1 MNKKFVVLNN
11 GIKMPT
17 IGYGVF
23 RMTNLDECEKCVIE
37 AIKSGYKLIDTAAAY
52 ENETAVGNAIK
63 KCGIPREELFIT
75 SKLWV
80 TDTSYEKAK
89 DGFYRSLKRLGLDYI
104 DLYLI
109 HQPYNDVFGAWRA
122 LEELYEEGLIK
133 AIGVDNFKQDSLAN
147 FIYYNKIKPAVNMIE
162 CNVYF
167 QRTDEKEYLDEK
179 NILLEAWSPLK
190 AGSNDVFD
198 NPILQEI
205 ALKHHKSVAQIV
217 IRWLLQRGIVPV
229 IKSSNQDRIKENI
242 NVYDFELNIEE
253 MIKISKLDTKT
264 STSQRTKG
272 DEVEN
277 FLKNTTNFNV

>member
-1 MNKKFVVLNN
+1 MNKKFVILNN

-37 AIKSGYKLIDTAAAY
+37 AIKSGYRLIDTGLWKR
-52 ENETAVGNAIK
+52 NSGW
-63 KCGIPREELFIT
+63 KCDIPREELFIT

-89 DGFYRSLKRLGLDYI
+89 DGFYRSLKKLGLDYI

-133 AIGVDNFKQDSLAN
+133 ATGVDNFKQDSLAN

-179 NILLEAWSPLK
+179 NILLEDWSPLK

-229 IKSSNQDRIKENI
+229 IKSSNQDRIKKNI

-253 MIKISKLDTKT
+253 MLKISKLDTKT

>member
-1 MNKKFVVLNN
+1 MNVKNALSKPLNL
-11 GIKMPT
+11 GID
-17 IGYGVF
+17 
-23 RMTNLDECEKCVIE
+23 L
-37 AIKSGYKLIDTAAAY
+37 LIPAY

-80 TDTSYEKAK
+80 TDTSCEKAK

-147 FIYYNKIKPAVNMIE
+147 FIYHNKIKPAVNMIK

-179 NILLEAWSPLK
+179 NILLEAYSPLK

-205 ALKHHKSVAQIV
+205 TLKHHKSVAQIV

-229 IKSSNQDRIKENI
+229 IKSSNQDCIKENI
-242 NVYDFELNIEE
+242 NVHDFELNIEE
-253 MIKISKLDTKT
+253 MLKISKLDTKT

>member
-1 MNKKFVVLNN
+1 MNKKFVILNN

-37 AIKSGYKLIDTAAAY
+37 AIKSGYRLIDTAAAY

-109 HQPYNDVFGAWRA
+109 HQPYNDVFGAWRV
-122 LEELYEEGLIK
+122 LEELYAEGLIK
-133 AIGVDNFKQDSLAN
+133 AIGVDNFKQDILAN

-253 MIKISKLDTKT
+253 MLKISKLDTKT

>member
-1 MNKKFVVLNN
+1 MNVKNALSKPLNL
-11 GIKMPT
+11 GID
-17 IGYGVF
+17 
-23 RMTNLDECEKCVIE
+23 L
-37 AIKSGYKLIDTAAAY
+37 LIPAY

-89 DGFYRSLKRLGLDYI
+89 DGFYRFLKRLGLDYI

-229 IKSSNQDRIKENI
+229 IESSNQDRIKENI

-253 MIKISKLDTKT
+253 MLKISKLDTKT

>member
-1 MNKKFVVLNN
+1 M
-11 GIKMPT
+11 
-17 IGYGVF
+17 
-23 RMTNLDECEKCVIE
+23 
-37 AIKSGYKLIDTAAAY
+37 
-52 ENETAVGNAIK
+52 
-63 KCGIPREELFIT
+63 
-75 SKLWV
+75 
-80 TDTSYEKAK
+80 
-89 DGFYRSLKRLGLDYI
+89 
-104 DLYLI
+104 YLI

-133 AIGVDNFKQDSLAN
+133 VIGVDNFKQDSLAN

-162 CNVYF
+162 YNVYF
-167 QRTDEKEYLDEK
+167 QRTDEK
-179 NILLEAWSPLK
+179 NILLETWSPLK

-229 IKSSNQDRIKENI
+229 IKSSNQDCIKENI

-253 MIKISKLDTKT
+253 MLKISKLDTKT

>member
-1 MNKKFVVLNN
+1 MNKKFVILNN

-37 AIKSGYKLIDTAAAY
+37 AIKSGYRLIDTGLWKR
-52 ENETAVGNAIK
+52 NSGW
-63 KCGIPREELFIT
+63 KCDIPREELFIT

-89 DGFYRSLKRLGLDYI
+89 DGFYRSLKKLGLDYI

-133 AIGVDNFKQDSLAN
+133 ATGVDN
-147 FIYYNKIKPAVNMIE
+147 FIYYNKIKPAINMIE

-167 QRTDEKEYLDEK
+167 QRTDEKEYSDEK

-229 IKSSNQDRIKENI
+229 IKSSNQDRIKKNI

-253 MIKISKLDTKT
+253 MLKISKLDTKT

>member
-1 MNKKFVVLNN
+1 MNVKNALSKPLNL
-11 GIKMPT
+11 GID
-17 IGYGVF
+17 
-23 RMTNLDECEKCVIE
+23 L
-37 AIKSGYKLIDTAAAY
+37 LIPAY

-89 DGFYRSLKRLGLDYI
+89 DGFYRSLKKLGLDYI

-109 HQPYNDVFGAWRA
+109 HQPYNDVF
-122 LEELYEEGLIK
+122 
-133 AIGVDNFKQDSLAN
+133 
-147 FIYYNKIKPAVNMIE
+147 
-162 CNVYF
+162 
-167 QRTDEKEYLDEK
+167 
-179 NILLEAWSPLK
+179 
-190 AGSNDVFD
+190 D

-205 ALKHHKSVAQIV
+205 TLKHHKSVAQIV

-253 MIKISKLDTKT
+253 MLKISKLDTKT